1 MKGKQLR
8 HSVFLYFLLIYSPE
22 RNELKAVL
30 IKSSLIEENHYIKC
44 RRICQG
50 AMYVIQDLAPQQL
63 PKISPPIHAHFLL
76 MILHFVN
83 AGESCI
89 ASFVAASDNLHCRR
103 L

>member
-50 AMYVIQDLAPQQL
+50 AMYVIQDFAV
-63 PKISPPIHAHFLL
+63 KHFSWDP
-76 MILHFVN
+76 N
-83 AGESCI
+83 ASVDDLK
-89 ASFVAASDNLHCRR
+89 ARHR
-103 L
+103 

>member
-1 MKGKQLR
+1 M
-8 HSVFLYFLLIYSPE
+8 PM
-22 RNELKAVL
+22 N
-30 IKSSLIEENHYIKC
+30 
-44 RRICQG
+44 
-50 AMYVIQDLAPQQL
+50 VIQDLAPQQL
-63 PKISPPIHAHFLL
+63 PKIAPPIHAHFLL